1 MNDNMEI
8 TNYDDI
14 KTFDDAVS
22 FYMNKGYSRNDAI
35 KAAQILSYDPNSRDF
50 SRATPILV
58 DGFSPLTGY
67 NPLCGWPG

>member
-1 MNDNMEI
+1 MEI

-14 KTFDDAVS
+14 KTFDDAVA
-22 FYMNKGYSRNDAI
+22 FYMNKGYSGEDAI
-35 KAAQILSYDPNSRDF
+35 RAAQILSYNPTSRDF
-50 SRATPILV
+50 YGRTPILV